1 MAAARRSRYRCPR
14 CNCYNSV
21 NVDKIFDGR
30 LLFSCLKCNICAL
43 VPKDADADGLDS
55 AYLEFLGLYD
65 NGRIANSD
73 DLKAIMQQERIL
85 RPPSEIKTILGKAN
99 EGTTNKLLNEVLSSQ
114 KDYVVEYR
122 LIQDSDTKLGSVVT
136 ELPVD
141 DKIIS
146 VLSRKGIKYIYEF
159 QEQSINRILLG
170 IDTVI
175 VAPTAS
181 GKTEAFCIPILQKI
195 SEHLDSHSSYM
206 FTNQTTFTRSQVS
219 AIFVY
224 PTKALSRD
232 QLPKIREF
240 AESLGIGVGIFD
252 GDTSLEERNM
262 ILSATPEI
270 IITNFDVLHYHL
282 WHRTEFSY
290 LLRTSKF
297 LVVDE
302 AHIYTGVLGANV
314 HYIVKRLERL
324 CENKLQIVA
333 ASATLPNAAEFCR
346 TLFGREIEVIQGEG
360 RKGKINFVM
369 LFPSLHSYRSLVLDL
384 VKRTTAGGHKTIAFS
399 NSHLGS
405 ELLSFYL
412 SRQGIK
418 IKVHRAGLLPSVR
431 KVVEQSFKDDKLM
444 AISATPTL
452 ELGIDIGDVDAI
464 VSGIVPI
471 NRLTQRFG
479 RAARRGQE
487 GYAFLALGN
496 DPISQYYS
504 SHPDDYFADL
514 EQVYTDPSNPFVQEY
529 QILAMACDKPI
540 SKSELY
546 CNNNNDSSNNM
557 NNTIQKLVAKGLIRE
572 SNDNKLFV
580 PNFKQ
585 AYSILNEYSIRGIG
599 DTVDILFNKKVVGER
614 SLPQAIEELHEN
626 AIYFLSS
633 KRYQVK
639 KLHFDPQV
647 TEGPY
652 YAELTSIPDDYP
664 YYTRAMVDEWPS
676 IIETYEQKRVF
687 GIEVK
692 YCSLKI
698 KKKVM
703 GYTNIEIGQEVTQGR
718 KVMFPEPIEFEFNTK
733 GFVFRAPR
741 PIDILKDANDEEYVE
756 MSGYH
761 ASEHVLIEGS
771 GMITG
776 GASQDM
782 GGVSLGSSG
791 LIFIHDGS
799 VGGNGASKALY
810 DRFDAAIRRALR
822 ILMECPCKSES
833 GCPRCT
839 YSYRCGNNNEYLHKI
854 AAIDILNKAVL
865 GHQTE
870 IDLEIQANQALV

>member
-1 MAAARRSRYRCPR
+1 MAAIKSRYRCPR
-14 CNCYNSV
+14 CNSYNSV

-30 LLFSCLKCNICAL
+30 LLFSCSKCNICSL
-43 VPKDADADGLDS
+43 VPKDADTDAPDS
-55 AYLEFLGLYD
+55 AYVEFLDLYD
-65 NGRIANSD
+65 NGLISNSD
-73 DLKAIMQQERIL
+73 DLNAIMQQERIL
-85 RPPSEIKTILGKAN
+85 RPSSEIKSLLEKGNK
-99 EGTTNKLLNEVLSSQ
+99 GTTNKLLKGVLSSQ

-122 LIQDSDTKLGSVVT
+122 LIQDSDSKLGSPVN

-141 DKIIS
+141 EKLIS
-146 VLSRKGIKYIYEF
+146 VLSRKGIKQVYEF
-159 QEQSINRILLG
+159 QDHSIKRILLG
-170 IDTVI
+170 RDTVI

-195 SEHLDSHSSYM
+195 SERLHSY
-206 FTNQTTFTRSQVS
+206 FPYLHTNLTRATGSQVS
-219 AIFVY
+219 AIFLY

-232 QLPKIREF
+232 QLPKIREL
-240 AESLGIGVGIFD
+240 AECVGRRVGIFD
-252 GDTSLEERNM
+252 GDTPLHERNA
-262 ILSATPEI
+262 ILSAAPEI

-282 WHRTEFSY
+282 WHRTKFSY
-290 LLRTSKF
+290 LLRTSQF

-302 AHIYTGVLGANV
+302 AHTYTGVFGANV

-324 CENKLQIVA
+324 CKNKLQIIA
-333 ASATLPNAAEFCR
+333 ASATLPNAGQFCG
-346 TLFGREIEVIQGEG
+346 TLFGREMEVIQGEG
-360 RKGKINFVM
+360 RKGRINFVM

-384 VKRTTAGGHKTIAFS
+384 VKRTTGGGHKTIAFS

-431 KVVEQSFKDDKLM
+431 KVVEQSFKDGKLM

-471 NRLTQRFG
+471 NRLTQRLG

-496 DPISQYYS
+496 DPISQYYC
-504 SHPDDYFADL
+504 SHPDDYFADQ

-529 QILAMACDKPI
+529 QILAMASDKPI

-546 CNNNNDSSNNM
+546 TNNTSV
-557 NNTIQKLVAKGLIRE
+557 NNTIQKLVAQNLIRLSSDE
-572 SNDNKLFV
+572 KFFV
-580 PNFKQ
+580 SNFKK
-585 AYSILNEYSIRGIG
+585 AYEILNEYSIRGIG
-599 DTVDILFNKKVVGER
+599 RTVDILFNKKIVGER

-626 AIYFLSS
+626 AIYFLSG

-639 KLHFDPQV
+639 KLHYDAQHS
-647 TEGPY
+647 EQPY
-652 YAELTSIPDDYP
+652 YAELISIPTDYP
-664 YYTRAMVDEWPS
+664 YYTRAMVGEWPN
-676 IIETYEQKRVF
+676 IIEIYEQKIVF

-698 KKKVM
+698 QKKVV
-703 GYTNIEIGQEVTQGR
+703 GYTNLEIGQEVTQGR
-718 KVMFPEPIEFEFNTK
+718 KVVFSEPIEFEFITK

-741 PIDILKDANDEEYVE
+741 PLEILKDANDEDYVE

-771 GMITG
+771 SMITG

-799 VGGNGASKALY
+799 IGGNGASKALY

-839 YSYRCGNNNEYLHKI
+839 YSYRCGNNNEYLNKN
-854 AAIDILNKAVL
+854 AAMEILNKAAS
-865 GHQTE
+865 GEQTE
-870 IDLEIQANQALV
+870 IDLDIQADRALV